1 MTKPAEY
8 LNINKDKVY
17 LKLAFAFF
25 LIWLFFKGP
34 LRHML
39 ETNDLWLQY
48 FLGLAPNFFAA
59 ITLAFWQ
66 TYITSSSPRI
76 TFFCVITILGLG
88 EIAQQFIPGQT
99 PDVLDCISSAIGCFL
114 AILFIKSRMDK
125 HQENGVV

>member
-1 MTKPAEY
+1 MTRPAEY

-39 ETNDLWLQY
+39 EANDLWLQY
-48 FLGLAPNFFAA
+48 LLGLAPNFFAA

-76 TFFCVITILGLG
+76 TFFCVIIILGLG
-88 EIAQQFIPGQT
+88 EIVQQFIPGQT
-99 PDVLDCISSAIGCFL
+99 PDVLDFISSLIGCFL

-125 HQENGVV
+125 QQKNGVA